1 MSFLA
6 FFIVQHLQKFR
17 QMGRIIPSAT
27 VLLLVFVTSNAFEI
41 HLTPE
46 HKVAVQLGKKLEL
59 ICHSRDCESPEFSW
73 RTQFDNPLGG
83 TTNNTRSS
91 SVLTMDPVD
100 LKNEHEYVCSATCD
114 NVKKE
119 KNIKVDVYSF
129 SSDPVIEF
137 STPLYVGE
145 KASITCIVHRVYPS
159 DRLEMQLEKD
169 GSVLAKKD
177 FSAEEITETTEIKS
191 LTWTFIPTF
200 EDIGKEITCVAEL
213 PIDDMEFEPK
223 KRHISQR
230 LSVNFGPQN
239 TNITVSPSNTVTQ
252 GETLMLTCRTTS
264 NPSARIV
271 WRKELSD
278 SSVQHI
284 IDNET
289 LIIPHTLMSDSGLFI
304 CEAIND
310 AMNKTERT
318 TVVIS
323 VQGMSLQDS
332 DVAGLMKHNIS
343 VSCGEA
349 PASSWNSLQDQSLT
363 ASIQI
368 RKPKQMGLINTLT
381 THYYFANY
389 FSFNRKSFLFF
400 SAAAPRI
407 TEFSIQPST
416 AVEEGDNVTILCSVE
431 SNPAARIVLRRKSDS
446 EDTVLY
452 SEHGI
457 VHIPSVTFLHAGTY
471 ECEAKNALGES
482 KMAAALNGPRN
493 TTVSVT
499 PSNSVKEGE
508 AVTMTCSSNGNP
520 SPEISWAKQLT
531 NGKSQFLSKD
541 ATLTINN
548 VKADDWGL
556 YECVGVNQ
564 FGREKKTVELIVQV
578 PSQNTAELIYPS
590 DNVDEG
596 ENATIMSTTS
606 SNPLPQISLPKV
618 QSSNTTILSSQ
629 NGSSTLYSDTENYTS
644 TYLIAIDNEAGNNT
658 DVIDTVVI
666 AIVKKKDY
674 IIPVIVVLSCLS
686 AMAVPALSILVYVSR
701 KAKINGS
708 YSIVNAPKP
717 CV

>member
-323 VQGMSLQDS
+323 VQ
-332 DVAGLMKHNIS
+332 
-343 VSCGEA
+343 
-349 PASSWNSLQDQSLT
+349 
-363 ASIQI
+363 
-368 RKPKQMGLINTLT
+368 
-381 THYYFANY
+381 
-389 FSFNRKSFLFF
+389 
-400 SAAAPRI
+400 AAPRI

-482 KMAAALNGPRN
+482 KMAAALSVEYGPRN

-564 FGREKKTVELIVQV
+564 FGREKKTVELIVQ
-578 PSQNTAELIYPS
+578 ELIYPS